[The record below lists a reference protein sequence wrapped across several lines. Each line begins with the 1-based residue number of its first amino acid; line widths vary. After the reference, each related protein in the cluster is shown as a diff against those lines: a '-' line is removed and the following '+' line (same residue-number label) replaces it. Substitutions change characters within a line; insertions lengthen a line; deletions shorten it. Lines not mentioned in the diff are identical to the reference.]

1 MKNIKPF
8 TLVKVAIDKEILK
21 KHYENLKAER
31 TYLFLD
37 TIKNMPGRI
46 INKMELEN
54 EFIIEK
60 LPKRVFKV
68 KKKIYQDTKI
78 KPPKKK
84 YDRNEIKE
92 SFKFMLEDPEED
104 EEYYAW
110 TNRLETIFR

>member
-1 MKNIKPF
+1 
-8 TLVKVAIDKEILK
+8 
-21 KHYENLKAER
+21 
-31 TYLFLD
+31 
-37 TIKNMPGRI
+37 
-46 INKMELEN
+46 MELEN

-68 KKKIYQDTKI
+68 KKKVYQDTKI